1 MQRNEISCTPKTR
14 KFFSVPKIWGI
25 FSMRTFSLASGS
37 SGNSFYVGN
46 EKNNEGIL
54 IDLGIS
60 CKKTVEI
67 LMSKNINLENIK
79 GIFLTH
85 EHLDHIRGADVFSRH
100 FNVPIFLTKGTSQE
114 TFICSNESSIN
125 FIKNNETVKLCG
137 MNIQAFPKP
146 HNCNDP
152 VSFSIS
158 HDKKTISIITDIG
171 HASKNVCEA
180 VSESDFL
187 FMESNYDIDMLKE
200 GPYPYFL
207 KKWILSDLGH
217 SSNFQ
222 SSICL
227 LEYASKKLKT
237 IVLSHLSE
245 VNNTSNIALRTAQSL
260 IKERKDLCPEIF
272 ISGRYNASEIF
283 RV

>member
-1 MQRNEISCTPKTR
+1 MKT
-14 KFFSVPKIWGI
+14 FA
-25 FSMRTFSLASGS
+25 LASGS
-37 SGNSFYVGN
+37 SGNSFYIEN
-46 EKNNEGIL
+46 EKTREAIL
-54 IDLGIS
+54 VDLGIS
-60 CKKTVEI
+60 CKRTNGI
-67 LMSKNINLENIK
+67 LNLNSINPENIK

-85 EHLDHIRGADVFSRH
+85 EHSDHTKGVDVFARA
-100 FNVPIFLTKGTSQE
+100 FGIPIFLTKGTFQE
-114 TFICSNESSIN
+114 TFICSDENLIN
-125 FIKNNETVKLCG
+125 FIKNNETVKIAGLD
-137 MNIQAFPKP
+137 IRTFAKP
-146 HNCNDP
+146 HDCKDP
-152 VSFSIS
+152 VSYSIS
-158 HDKKTISIITDIG
+158 HDRKTVSIITDIG